1 MSTTREFMT
10 GLVRQAIES
19 VRVVGRTTPGN
30 ASSGPHAV
38 FAPVPALL
46 ISLSGERRHTYAS
59 PDGEIHWVRLMAAD
73 ALLVTPGTWL
83 GTTYVSANDALSL
96 RSYEQH
102 VRIVFIEARP
112 GPGQTLHRGHPARV
126 LEFRDDGG
134 RLASVMGATVTPA
147 APDPD
152 AYLQACATVALCELV
167 QALERPLRHRP
178 SADSDA
184 TWHMLVNW
192 VEETVGAHARRE
204 EAAAALRIHPN
215 HVSRLC
221 RNHETTYSR
230 LVHSTRVRYA
240 QELLESTPLTV
251 SEIAYRCGYSDPP
264 NFHHQ
269 FRRHAACTP
278 AEYRAAQRA
287 RSSS

>member
-1 MSTTREFMT
+1 MT
-10 GLVRQAIES
+10 GLVRQAIGS
-19 VRVVGRTTPGN
+19 VHVVGRTTPGS

-46 ISLSGERRHTYAS
+46 ISLSGERRHRYAS
-59 PDGEIHWVRLMAAD
+59 ADGQIHSVRLMTGE

-83 GTTYVSANDALSL
+83 ETTYISPNDALSL

-134 RLASVMGATVTPA
+134 RLSSVMGATITPA
-147 APDPD
+147 APDTQ
-152 AYLQACATVALCELV
+152 AYLQAFATVALSELI

-192 VEETVGAHARRE
+192 VEETVGAEARRE
-204 EAAAALRIHPN
+204 EAATAIRVHPN
-215 HVSRLC
+215 HVSRVC
-221 RNHETTYSR
+221 RNHGTTYSR
-230 LVHSTRVRYA
+230 LVHSTRVGYA
-240 QELLESTPLTV
+240 QELLGSTPLTV

-269 FRRHAACTP
+269 FRRHAGCTP
-278 AEYRAAQRA
+278 AEYRAARRA
-287 RSSS
+287 RSTS